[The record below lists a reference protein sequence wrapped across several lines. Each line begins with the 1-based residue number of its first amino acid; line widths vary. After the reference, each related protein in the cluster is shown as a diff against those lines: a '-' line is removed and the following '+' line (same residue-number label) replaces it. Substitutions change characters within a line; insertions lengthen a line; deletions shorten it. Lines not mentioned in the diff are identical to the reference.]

1 MGRNL
6 LFLDYRS
13 DAGGEEVQQIA
24 EILDEVVTGRAHGFR
39 PALLGVVNE
48 NHAAEAGGTGALH
61 VPVGVIADVSAA
73 SLRGAA
79 AAAGQV
85 IDGGVGLPQ
94 PHLGGENG
102 SGEAVG
108 DTLLDHPVGDLR
120 LRDRNG
126 GSGEQIDVD
135 LDKVDPNVCEI
146 VFVVSIHD
154 EGMTFGDVKDAFI
167 SVVNA
172 ENDEELCRYELN
184 EAFTEETA
192 LSVAKLVVNEDGD
205 WEFEAV
211 GVGHVGGLETLI
223 DIYAS

>member
-1 MGRNL
+1 MGRFNL
-6 LFLDYRS
+6 SKGERFKIAKSEGLSKIKVVLDWNS
-13 DAGGEEVQQIA
+13 DADLDASTFLCGDEGV
-24 EILDEVVTGRAHGFR
+24 ILDDAGFVFYNSENREKPFDRAVFGNKRKWMAETR
-39 PALLGVVNE
+39 PMSSDGAVLG
-48 NHAAEAGGTGALH
+48 
-61 VPVGVIADVSAA
+61 
-73 SLRGAA
+73 SL
-79 AAAGQV
+79 
-85 IDGGVGLPQ
+85 D
-94 PHLGGENG
+94 
-102 SGEAVG
+102 
-108 DTLLDHPVGDLR
+108 
-120 LRDRNG
+120 DRNG
-126 GSGEQIDVD
+126 GQGEQIDVD

-172 ENDEELCRYELN
+172 VNDEELCRYELN

>member
-1 MGRNL
+1 MGRFNL
-6 LFLDYRS
+6 SKGERFKIAKSEGLSKIKVVLDWNS
-13 DAGGEEVQQIA
+13 DADLDASTFLCGDEGV
-24 EILDEVVTGRAHGFR
+24 ILDDAGFVFYNSENREKPFDRAVFGNKRKWMAETR
-39 PALLGVVNE
+39 PMSSDGAVLG
-48 NHAAEAGGTGALH
+48 
-61 VPVGVIADVSAA
+61 
-73 SLRGAA
+73 SL
-79 AAAGQV
+79 
-85 IDGGVGLPQ
+85 D
-94 PHLGGENG
+94 
-102 SGEAVG
+102 
-108 DTLLDHPVGDLR
+108 
-120 LRDRNG
+120 DRNG

>member
-1 MGRNL
+1 MGRFNL
-6 LFLDYRS
+6 SKGERFKIAKSEGLSKIKVVLDWNS
-13 DAGGEEVQQIA
+13 DADLDASTFLCGDEGV
-24 EILDEVVTGRAHGFR
+24 ILDDAGFVFYNSENREQPFDRAVFGNKRKWMAETR
-39 PALLGVVNE
+39 PMSSDGADLG
-48 NHAAEAGGTGALH
+48 
-61 VPVGVIADVSAA
+61 
-73 SLRGAA
+73 SL
-79 AAAGQV
+79 
-85 IDGGVGLPQ
+85 D
-94 PHLGGENG
+94 
-102 SGEAVG
+102 
-108 DTLLDHPVGDLR
+108 
-120 LRDRNG
+120 DRNG

-172 ENDEELCRYELN
+172 VNDEELCRYELN

>member
-1 MGRNL
+1 MGRFNL
-6 LFLDYRS
+6 SKGERFKIAKSEGLSKIKVVLDWNS
-13 DAGGEEVQQIA
+13 DADLDASTFLCGDEGV
-24 EILDEVVTGRAHGFR
+24 ILDDAGFVFYNSENREQPFDRAVFGNKRKWMAETR
-39 PALLGVVNE
+39 PMSSDGAVLG
-48 NHAAEAGGTGALH
+48 
-61 VPVGVIADVSAA
+61 
-73 SLRGAA
+73 SL
-79 AAAGQV
+79 
-85 IDGGVGLPQ
+85 D
-94 PHLGGENG
+94 
-102 SGEAVG
+102 
-108 DTLLDHPVGDLR
+108 
-120 LRDRNG
+120 DRNG

-172 ENDEELCRYELN
+172 VNDEELCRYELN

-211 GVGHVGGLETLI
+211 GVGHVGGLGTLI

>member
-1 MGRNL
+1 MGRFNL
-6 LFLDYRS
+6 SKGERFKIAKSEGLSKIKVVLDWNS
-13 DAGGEEVQQIA
+13 DADLDASTFLCGDECV
-24 EILDEVVTGRAHGFR
+24 ILDDAGFVFYNSENREQPFDRAVFGNKRKWMAETR
-39 PALLGVVNE
+39 PMSSDGAVLG
-48 NHAAEAGGTGALH
+48 
-61 VPVGVIADVSAA
+61 
-73 SLRGAA
+73 SL
-79 AAAGQV
+79 
-85 IDGGVGLPQ
+85 D
-94 PHLGGENG
+94 
-102 SGEAVG
+102 
-108 DTLLDHPVGDLR
+108 
-120 LRDRNG
+120 DRNG

-172 ENDEELCRYELN
+172 VNDEELCRYELN

>member
-1 MGRNL
+1 MGRFNL
-6 LFLDYRS
+6 SKGERFKIAKSEGLSKIKVVLDWNS
-13 DAGGEEVQQIA
+13 DAYLDASTFLCGDEGV
-24 EILDEVVTGRAHGFR
+24 ILDDAGFVFYNSENREKPFDRAVFGNKRKWMAETR
-39 PALLGVVNE
+39 PMSSDGAVLG
-48 NHAAEAGGTGALH
+48 
-61 VPVGVIADVSAA
+61 
-73 SLRGAA
+73 SL
-79 AAAGQV
+79 
-85 IDGGVGLPQ
+85 D
-94 PHLGGENG
+94 
-102 SGEAVG
+102 
-108 DTLLDHPVGDLR
+108 
-120 LRDRNG
+120 DRNG

-172 ENDEELCRYELN
+172 VNDEELCRYELN

>member
-1 MGRNL
+1 MGRFNL
-6 LFLDYRS
+6 SKGERFKIAKSEGLSKIKVVLDWNS
-13 DAGGEEVQQIA
+13 DADLDASTFLCGDEGV
-24 EILDEVVTGRAHGFR
+24 ILDDAGFVFYNSENREQPFDRAVFGNKRKWMAETR
-39 PALLGVVNE
+39 PMSSDGAVLG
-48 NHAAEAGGTGALH
+48 
-61 VPVGVIADVSAA
+61 
-73 SLRGAA
+73 SL
-79 AAAGQV
+79 
-85 IDGGVGLPQ
+85 D
-94 PHLGGENG
+94 
-102 SGEAVG
+102 
-108 DTLLDHPVGDLR
+108 
-120 LRDRNG
+120 DRNG

-172 ENDEELCRYELN
+172 VNDEELCRYELN

-223 DIYAS
+223 DIYASL

>member
-1 MGRNL
+1 MGRFNL
-6 LFLDYRS
+6 SKGERFKIAKSEGLSKIKVVLDWNS
-13 DAGGEEVQQIA
+13 DAALDASTFLCGDEGV
-24 EILDEVVTGRAHGFR
+24 ILDDAGFVFYNSENREQPFDRAVFGNKRKWMAETR
-39 PALLGVVNE
+39 PMSSDGAVLG
-48 NHAAEAGGTGALH
+48 
-61 VPVGVIADVSAA
+61 
-73 SLRGAA
+73 SL
-79 AAAGQV
+79 
-85 IDGGVGLPQ
+85 D
-94 PHLGGENG
+94 
-102 SGEAVG
+102 
-108 DTLLDHPVGDLR
+108 
-120 LRDRNG
+120 DRNG

-172 ENDEELCRYELN
+172 VNDEELCRYELN

>member
-1 MGRNL
+1 MGRFNL
-6 LFLDYRS
+6 SKGERFKIAKSEGLSKIKVVLDWNS
-13 DAGGEEVQQIA
+13 DADLDASTFLCGDEGV
-24 EILDEVVTGRAHGFR
+24 ILDDAGFVFYNSENREQPFDRAVFSNKRKWMAETR
-39 PALLGVVNE
+39 PMSSDGAVLG
-48 NHAAEAGGTGALH
+48 
-61 VPVGVIADVSAA
+61 
-73 SLRGAA
+73 SL
-79 AAAGQV
+79 
-85 IDGGVGLPQ
+85 D
-94 PHLGGENG
+94 
-102 SGEAVG
+102 
-108 DTLLDHPVGDLR
+108 
-120 LRDRNG
+120 DRNG

-172 ENDEELCRYELN
+172 VNDEELCRYELN

>member
-1 MGRNL
+1 MGRFNL
-6 LFLDYRS
+6 SKGERFKIAKSEGLSKIKVVLDWNS
-13 DAGGEEVQQIA
+13 DADLDASTFLCGDEGV
-24 EILDEVVTGRAHGFR
+24 ILDDTGFVFYNSENREQPFDRAVFGNKRKWMAETR
-39 PALLGVVNE
+39 PMSSDGAVLG
-48 NHAAEAGGTGALH
+48 
-61 VPVGVIADVSAA
+61 
-73 SLRGAA
+73 SL
-79 AAAGQV
+79 
-85 IDGGVGLPQ
+85 D
-94 PHLGGENG
+94 
-102 SGEAVG
+102 
-108 DTLLDHPVGDLR
+108 
-120 LRDRNG
+120 DRNG

-154 EGMTFGDVKDAFI
+154 EGMTFGDVKEAFI

-172 ENDEELCRYELN
+172 VNDEELCRYELN

>member
-1 MGRNL
+1 MGRFNL
-6 LFLDYRS
+6 SKGERFKISKSEGLSKIKVVLDWNS
-13 DAGGEEVQQIA
+13 DADLDASTFLCGDEGV
-24 EILDEVVTGRAHGFR
+24 ILDDAGFVFYNSENREQPFDRAVFGNKRKWMAETR
-39 PALLGVVNE
+39 PMSSDGAVLG
-48 NHAAEAGGTGALH
+48 
-61 VPVGVIADVSAA
+61 
-73 SLRGAA
+73 SL
-79 AAAGQV
+79 
-85 IDGGVGLPQ
+85 D
-94 PHLGGENG
+94 
-102 SGEAVG
+102 
-108 DTLLDHPVGDLR
+108 
-120 LRDRNG
+120 DRNG

-172 ENDEELCRYELN
+172 VNDEELCRYELN

>member
-1 MGRNL
+1 MGRFNL
-6 LFLDYRS
+6 SKGERFKIAKSEGLSKIKVVLDWNS
-13 DAGGEEVQQIA
+13 DADLDASTFLCGDEGV
-24 EILDEVVTGRAHGFR
+24 ILDDAGFVFYNSENREQPFDRAVFGNKRKWMAETR
-39 PALLGVVNE
+39 PMSSDGAVLG
-48 NHAAEAGGTGALH
+48 
-61 VPVGVIADVSAA
+61 
-73 SLRGAA
+73 SL
-79 AAAGQV
+79 
-85 IDGGVGLPQ
+85 D
-94 PHLGGENG
+94 
-102 SGEAVG
+102 
-108 DTLLDHPVGDLR
+108 
-120 LRDRNG
+120 DRNG

-172 ENDEELCRYELN
+172 VNDEELCRYELN

-211 GVGHVGGLETLI
+211 GVGLVGGLETLI

>member
-1 MGRNL
+1 MGRFNL
-6 LFLDYRS
+6 SKGERFKIAKSEGLSKIKVVLDWNS
-13 DAGGEEVQQIA
+13 DADLDASTFLCGDEGV
-24 EILDEVVTGRAHGFR
+24 ILDDAGFVFYNSENREQPFDRTVFGNKRKWMAETR
-39 PALLGVVNE
+39 PMSSDGAVLG
-48 NHAAEAGGTGALH
+48 
-61 VPVGVIADVSAA
+61 
-73 SLRGAA
+73 SL
-79 AAAGQV
+79 
-85 IDGGVGLPQ
+85 D
-94 PHLGGENG
+94 
-102 SGEAVG
+102 
-108 DTLLDHPVGDLR
+108 
-120 LRDRNG
+120 DRNG

>member
-1 MGRNL
+1 MGRFNL
-6 LFLDYRS
+6 SKGERFKIAKSEGLSKIKVVLDWNS
-13 DAGGEEVQQIA
+13 DADLDASTFLCGDEGV
-24 EILDEVVTGRAHGFR
+24 ILDDAGFVFYNSENREQPFDRAVFGNKRKWMAETR
-39 PALLGVVNE
+39 PMSSDGAVLG
-48 NHAAEAGGTGALH
+48 
-61 VPVGVIADVSAA
+61 
-73 SLRGAA
+73 SL
-79 AAAGQV
+79 
-85 IDGGVGLPQ
+85 D
-94 PHLGGENG
+94 
-102 SGEAVG
+102 
-108 DTLLDHPVGDLR
+108 
-120 LRDRNG
+120 DRNG

-154 EGMTFGDVKDAFI
+154 EGMTFGDVKGAFI

-172 ENDEELCRYELN
+172 VNDEELCRYELN